1 MSKTS
6 KTFIV
11 SFWNENSVGSMIHT
25 FAVHADENGL
35 LYSYNGY
42 GDADHSYENFADMI
56 LFNDDFNDAKLIS
69 AYYLY

>member
-1 MSKTS
+1 
-6 KTFIV
+6 
-11 SFWNENSVGSMIHT
+11 MIHT